1 MADTTRIL
9 VVDDDPD
16 FLDYLEIILA
26 ANGYAVDKAASAE
39 QGLARMRAC
48 CPALVIVDVM
58 MSYVLDGWAIGREI
72 REDPVLRHV
81 PIIMVSAI
89 VSNADDPMFPTID
102 EAHFDAFL
110 SKPVDPATLVQR
122 IEELLAVR
130 QDEG

>member
-1 MADTTRIL
+1 MADPRQIL
-9 VVDDDPD
+9 IIDDDPD

-26 ANGYAVDKAASAE
+26 ANGYEVQKATGAD
-39 QGLARMRAC
+39 QGLALMRAC

-72 REDPVLRHV
+72 RDDPALRRV

-89 VSNADDPMFPTID
+89 VSDTDDPLFPGID

-110 SKPVDPATLVQR
+110 SKPVDPATLLRR

-130 QDEG
+130 EDQ